1 MSLLENVEAQGIAY
15 GHSNGEAGVGHQVQ
29 KEKQPEHGRVN
40 DRILPENE
48 VSEMINKNQFSVVT

>member
-29 KEKQPEHGRVN
+29 KEKQPEHRRVS

-48 VSEMINKNQFSVVT
+48 VSEIIN